1 MIHVLLV
8 IPAQPPYMQA
18 LQALSPSSDSYRE
31 FPHRLQPHQTY
42 SLGLPCASD
51 NEAVFGYHRLQRGG
65 APHHR
70 SDRQPRPERIRPET
84 IQANIGQFV
93 TFHVTDG
100 GPHTV
105 SESTARL
112 SDPCKTEGGFDS
124 GNTFRQ

>member
-1 MIHVLLV
+1 MKLSLVTIVFSVAALL
-8 IPAQPPYMQA
+8 ITAQ
-18 LQALSPSSDSYRE
+18 
-31 FPHRLQPHQTY
+31 TVN
-42 SLGLPCASD
+42 LGPNGFD
-51 NEAVFGYHRLQRGG
+51 
-65 APHHR
+65 
-70 SDRQPRPERIRPET
+70 PET

-112 SDPCKTEGGFDS
+112 SDPCNTEGGFDS

>member
-1 MIHVLLV
+1 MSCWSSRHSLLICKLYKPCLPHPILIGNFPTDFSLTKHILSDFLARLIMKLSLV
-8 IPAQPPYMQA
+8 TIVFSVAALLITAQ
-18 LQALSPSSDSYRE
+18 
-31 FPHRLQPHQTY
+31 TVN
-42 SLGLPCASD
+42 LGPNGFD
-51 NEAVFGYHRLQRGG
+51 
-65 APHHR
+65 
-70 SDRQPRPERIRPET
+70 PET

-112 SDPCKTEGGFDS
+112 SDHCNTEGGFDS